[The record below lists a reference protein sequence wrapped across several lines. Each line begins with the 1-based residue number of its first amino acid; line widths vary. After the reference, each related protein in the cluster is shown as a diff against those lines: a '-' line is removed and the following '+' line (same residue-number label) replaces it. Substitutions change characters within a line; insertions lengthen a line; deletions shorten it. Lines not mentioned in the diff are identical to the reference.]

1 MKSRDNWGWQGR
13 IGMFIVSSEAVPEAE
28 WWAMMPEGC
37 SVHAA
42 RVASSTPWATW
53 RADGSDVDLAAD
65 LARGAE
71 QFASMQLSAV
81 VLGHSSSGFVGGTGW
96 DAATVQALS
105 EILGPDIAVTTN
117 GLDSFAALKASGIE
131 RPFLVLPP
139 WFNAATVDKGLG
151 YFRDNGVT
159 LSGHLQYDPGPGWCD
174 VPPGDMYRRGM
185 GFAQE
190 IEPLYRQIRAACPDQ
205 ADGVLIAGTGFRC
218 VGIIDTLERDLGRPV
233 LTANQVSLWNCLRL
247 SGVRARVEG
256 YGRLFTL

>member
-1 MKSRDNWGWQGR
+1 MMKSRDNWGWQGR

-139 WFNAATVDKGLG
+139 
-151 YFRDNGVT
+151 
-159 LSGHLQYDPGPGWCD
+159 PGSMRPRWTRASAIFETTASRCPAICNTIRGRAGAMC
-174 VPPGDMYRRGM
+174 RRGTCI
-185 GFAQE
+185 GGAWVSRRRSSRC
-190 IEPLYRQIRAACPDQ
+190 IARSEPPARTRPMAC
-205 ADGVLIAGTGFRC
+205 
-218 VGIIDTLERDLGRPV
+218 
-233 LTANQVSLWNCLRL
+233 
-247 SGVRARVEG
+247 
-256 YGRLFTL
+256 